1 MLFHLQ
7 LLSLLMIPTEHMP
20 QVISKQN
27 CMWCFL
33 QEVTCTVLFAVYLS
47 HCFSCFVAYISSP
60 ISADFLPYTFWFCT
74 ALHEKLHQSAYYCS
88 FDSFFVTFLYIPPA
102 NNGINLQTTERKEIA
117 QYIAGKVI
125 PTLKQKTIQIKSKWK
140 WNHQMLII
148 DQSVNT
154 LVYKKV
160 YTNSEIRM
168 QYEDH

>member
-1 MLFHLQ
+1 M
-7 LLSLLMIPTEHMP
+7 
-20 QVISKQN
+20 V
-27 CMWCFL
+27 
-33 QEVTCTVLFAVYLS
+33 
-47 HCFSCFVAYISSP
+47 
-60 ISADFLPYTFWFCT
+60 
-74 ALHEKLHQSAYYCS
+74 